1 MFHVGQFIT
10 LFREISKEID
20 KPLGISLP
28 DHVIRINSL
37 TSKFNSSNIRRTPG
51 KTNEWRFIRNSVV
64 DIDIDFSRGSLI
76 KYKDKGMTI
85 RESTSNEIFL
95 YYYIKLG
102 ILL

>member
-1 MFHVGQFIT
+1 MFYVGQFIT

-37 TSKFNSSNIRRTPG
+37 TSRFNSSNIRRTPG
-51 KTNEWRFIRNSVV
+51 KTNEWWFIRNSVV
-64 DIDIDFSRGSLI
+64 DVDFSRGSLN
-76 KYKDKGMTI
+76 KHKGMTI

-95 YYYIKLG
+95 YYYIKLET
-102 ILL
+102 LL